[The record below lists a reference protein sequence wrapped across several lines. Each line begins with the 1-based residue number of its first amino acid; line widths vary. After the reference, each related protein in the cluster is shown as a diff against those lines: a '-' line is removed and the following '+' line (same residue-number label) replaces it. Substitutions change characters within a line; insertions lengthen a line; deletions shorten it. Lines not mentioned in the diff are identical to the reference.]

1 MDIKTLLATLKIYG
15 KKMKMHKDD
24 QNPMSLENLPD
35 YLNSMKQNGNME
47 NSCVVEMGT
56 IIETRKDGFFSRWSQ
71 QIIFATAAC
80 GLVAI
85 SGFLSYNSMSNQ
97 KITVVLDMNK
107 TNDPNI
113 TIPQIV
119 NDSGAEVISVNQKND
134 SVYEVKI
141 STKKSKKYLLEF
153 LNKNKNVKN
162 VEINE

>member
-1 MDIKTLLATLKIYG
+1 MDTKTLLATLKIYG
-15 KKMKMHKDD
+15 KKQKMKMHKED

-35 YLNSMKQNGNME
+35 YLNSIKQNGNME
-47 NSCVVEMGT
+47 NSCIVEMGT

-119 NDSGAEVISVNQKND
+119 NDSGAKVISVNQKND
-134 SVYEVKI
+134 SVYEVKV

-153 LNKNKNVKN
+153 LNKNKNVKKA
-162 VEINE
+162 E